1 MDILDWFTKWNDSI
15 KRLGIVKDNFLLVQS
30 WNSLQFTILGLVGLI
45 EVKVIRYGQKIV
57 PKTTNTD
64 GIETHFSCSRQN
76 IGSGNAPQHRYN
88 RLMMQE
94 LLHILLRQDLKRV
107 LILKLLYFLIRKS
120 IDFYINM

>member
-1 MDILDWFTKWNDSI
+1 MNILDWFTKWNDSI

-64 GIETHFSCSRQN
+64 GIDKNFVV
-76 IGSGNAPQHRYN
+76 
-88 RLMMQE
+88 
-94 LLHILLRQDLKRV
+94 QDKTLEV
-107 LILKLLYFLIRKS
+107 EIHHS
-120 IDFYINM
+120 IDTTD